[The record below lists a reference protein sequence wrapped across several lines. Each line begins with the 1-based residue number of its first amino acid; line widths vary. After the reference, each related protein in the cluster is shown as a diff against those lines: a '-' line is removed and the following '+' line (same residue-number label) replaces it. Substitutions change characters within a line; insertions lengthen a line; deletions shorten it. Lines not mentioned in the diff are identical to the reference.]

1 MKARDLVI
9 PVLPAVL
16 LGGALALPPAPARI
30 SAVLGIA
37 AAGLVVDG
45 LLRPGSPLFV
55 SARRRGAGSRPLV
68 ALTFDDGP
76 HPQDTPAILEILKGA
91 GLRATFFFVGRKA
104 RAHPDLVRRV
114 ALAGHEVGN
123 HSDTHPWWFSLAGP
137 GRTRREI
144 REAGRSLEDLAGR
157 PVRFFRPPMGHG
169 NFFLRSELEGSGLE
183 VVTWSVRPFDT
194 LNRSPERIVQK
205 VMAAARPGAII
216 LLHEGAGRRPGEASR
231 SVAALPTII
240 RGLRE
245 KGLEPVSLGS
255 LLEAPFPPQGFS
267 FGGSRPPQELGG
279 S

>member
-1 MKARDLVI
+1 
-9 PVLPAVL
+9 
-16 LGGALALPPAPARI
+16 
-30 SAVLGIA
+30 
-37 AAGLVVDG
+37 
-45 LLRPGSPLFV
+45 
-55 SARRRGAGSRPLV
+55 
-68 ALTFDDGP
+68 
-76 HPQDTPAILEILKGA
+76 
-91 GLRATFFFVGRKA
+91 
-104 RAHPDLVRRV
+104 
-114 ALAGHEVGN
+114 
-123 HSDTHPWWFSLAGP
+123 
-137 GRTRREI
+137 
-144 REAGRSLEDLAGR
+144 
-157 PVRFFRPPMGHG
+157 
-169 NFFLRSELEGSGLE
+169 